1 MNIEH
6 IAIFGNNLSVKGKF
20 IQNLL
25 AGSSFDELEDF
36 QGKKGLLFSEVVLT
50 KYLEEDY
57 RHGKSAINKKGN
69 RPLSTFSSG
78 ERRKA
83 LLEYQLKQTPD
94 FLILDNPF
102 DSLDKASVAQLGKR
116 LKEISEEIPII
127 QIFKREA
134 DLLPFVTR
142 IFEIQKEKIVGKNSG
157 NNFNKEASEN
167 TYSNL
172 VEIPKPAS
180 AFKNIPEILIDFQ
193 GVSVSYDEQ
202 PILKN
207 INWRINKGEFWQL
220 IGPNGSGK
228 TTLLSMIYGD
238 NPKAYG
244 VDLYLF
250 GNKKGSGESV
260 WELKRKIGYFS
271 PALTELFNR
280 RDTVLEMLISG
291 MVDSVGLYQRPGD
304 KQKRIA
310 RDWLKVLA
318 LEQKE
323 KTVFTKL
330 SALEQRLVLIA
341 RAMIKHPPLLILD
354 EPTTALDDK
363 SANYMVQLINHI
375 AKESNTTIIFVSH
388 RREPG
393 LEPKAI
399 YRLIPSEKGSVGE
412 IV

>member
-1 MNIEH
+1 MNLKH
-6 IAIFGNNLSVKGKF
+6 IAIFGNKLSVKGKF
-20 IQNLL
+20 IQDLL

-102 DSLDKASVAQLGKR
+102 DSLDKASVAQLRER

-134 DLLPFVTR
+134 DLLPFVTM
-142 IFEIQKEKIVGKNSG
+142 IFEIQKEKIVGKYSG
-157 NNFNKEASEN
+157 NNFKKVASEN
-167 TYSNL
+167 TYTNL
-172 VEIPKPAS
+172 AKIPKPAL
-180 AFKNIPEILIDFQ
+180 AFKEIPDILVDFKE
-193 GVSVSYDEQ
+193 VSLSYEGK
-202 PILKN
+202 PILKD
-207 INWRINKGEFWQL
+207 ISWQIKKGDFWQL
-220 IGPNGSGK
+220 SGPNGSGK
-228 TTLLSMIYGD
+228 STLLSMIFGD

-244 VDLYLF
+244 EDLYLF

-271 PALTELFNR
+271 LALTELFNR

-291 MVDSVGLYQRPGD
+291 MVDSVGLYRRPGD

-310 RDWLKVLA
+310 RGWLKVLA

-323 KTVFTKL
+323 KAIFTKL

-363 SANYMVQLINHI
+363 SAKYIVQLINHI
-375 AKESNTTIIFVSH
+375 AKESNTAIIYVSH

-393 LEPKAI
+393 LEPKAV
-399 YRLIPSEKGSVGE
+399 YRLVPSEKGSIGE